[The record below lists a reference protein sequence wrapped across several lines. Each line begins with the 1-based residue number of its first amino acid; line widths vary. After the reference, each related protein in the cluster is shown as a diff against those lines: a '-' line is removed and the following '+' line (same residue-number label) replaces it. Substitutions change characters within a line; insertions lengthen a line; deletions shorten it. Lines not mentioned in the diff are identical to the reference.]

1 MQVVA
6 CAVNP
11 SGRFIRLGLTATH
24 PHAIAVCFIALIV
37 NMHNEF
43 VVYIFDRSWIQRYIM
58 DFIVQNDERG
68 IKMEDKEMLQIWLR
82 LKEEAAYERGIF
94 FTLDEIIRRCRL
106 NSFPVDDDGLVLRV
120 EQIENICDDIRS
132 RYLDADFHV

>member
-1 MQVVA
+1 
-6 CAVNP
+6 
-11 SGRFIRLGLTATH
+11 
-24 PHAIAVCFIALIV
+24 
-37 NMHNEF
+37 MHNEF

-68 IKMEDKEMLQIWLR
+68 IKMKDKEMLQIWLR

>member
-1 MQVVA
+1 MATV
-6 CAVNP
+6 
-11 SGRFIRLGLTATH
+11 SLGLTA
-24 PHAIAVCFIALIV
+24 PLRCAIAVRFIALIV

-43 VVYIFDRSWIQRYIM
+43 IVYISDQSWIRRYII
-58 DFIVQNDERG
+58 DLIVQNDERG
-68 IKMEDKEMLQIWLR
+68 MKMKDEEMLQIWLR

-106 NSFPVDDDGLVLRV
+106 ESFPVDSDGFVLRV
-120 EQIENICDDIRS
+120 EQIEGICEDIRS